1 MQSSDHYPMGRGFE
15 WRLKVALDRVAP
27 PASSP
32 RYESTVMGG
41 ARAWP
46 IMPALVAAGAAM
58 LLAITASV
66 FTGSANPVVWAER
79 AGTTLQ
85 AVGHTP
91 EAAPTPVPDPANH
104 NVPIAAPAQPTH
116 QPEQEGTQAAELPE
130 PADPK
135 EAKERPEPSES
146 SVSPSSDHSVQRSAP
161 ASPGD

>member
-1 MQSSDHYPMGRGFE
+1 MPNSDHDPMGRGFE
-15 WRLKVALDRVAP
+15 WRLKAALDQVTP

-85 AVGHTP
+85 SVGHTP
-91 EAAPTPVPDPANH
+91 EAGPGPGPKPGPPQCPAPGPRAAHPPA
-104 NVPIAAPAQPTH
+104 
-116 QPEQEGTQAAELPE
+116 
-130 PADPK
+130 
-135 EAKERPEPSES
+135 
-146 SVSPSSDHSVQRSAP
+146 
-161 ASPGD
+161 